1 MTLTDPITMAEED
14 FNMEQELKSMDEWIG
29 KMLKDSQRRLQDLL
43 DQDEDEHEP
52 MATDNG
58 PTNGEVA
65 RDNHK
70 RLMNE
75 KEKV

>member
-1 MTLTDPITMAEED
+1 
-14 FNMEQELKSMDEWIG
+14 MEQELQSMDEWIG

-43 DQDEDEHEP
+43 DRDEDEHEP
-52 MATDNG
+52 VANDNNG
-58 PTNGEVA
+58 SATNGEVA